1 MNPAPK
7 TNFLVKHGKSTITS
21 RMTIEIALRDVN
33 VPNKKLQAFT
43 FINTYLSPNAFR
55 TRGEFP
61 SKEIFQ

>member
-7 TNFLVKHGKSTITS
+7 TNFLVKHGKSPIST
-21 RMTIEIALRDVN
+21 RMTIEIALKDVN
-33 VPNKKLQAFT
+33 VQNKKLQAFT
-43 FINTYLSPNAFR
+43 FINSYLSPNAFR